1 MNYYKIELKI
11 FYLTYIVLNK
21 MANTN
26 NTSHITAIYN
36 SRKYLLEILGERGYD
51 ISTYENFTINEV
63 GLMLEYDQ
71 LDMLIEKTSTQK
83 KIYVKYYV
91 GKVLKTQ
98 NIYDM
103 IQDLFH
109 LENVLTKKDDLI
121 IITKDE
127 PNDTL
132 RQNVKDIWNDEGNYI
147 SLINIKR
154 LQYNVL
160 KHELQPKF
168 TKLNDVETA
177 AFKVKYNILHNK
189 QIPDISYFSPV
200 SLVLGFRPGDVIHCL
215 RTSRT
220 AIETD
225 FYRICKI

>member
-1 MNYYKIELKI
+1 M
-11 FYLTYIVLNK
+11 
-21 MANTN
+21 
-26 NTSHITAIYN
+26 TSIYN
-36 SRKYLLEILGERGYD
+36 SRKYLLEILKGRGYD
-51 ISTYENFTINEV
+51 ISSYENFTINEV
-63 GLMLEYDQ
+63 GLMLEFDQ
-71 LDMLIEKTSTQK
+71 LDMLIEKTSTHK

-91 GKVLKTQ
+91 SKVLKTQ

-109 LENVLTKKDDLI
+109 LENILTKKDDLI

-147 SLINIKR
+147 SIINIKR
-154 LQYNVL
+154 LLFNIL
-160 KHELQPKF
+160 NHELQPKF
-168 TKLNDVETA
+168 TKLNAVETTN
-177 AFKVKYNILHNK
+177 FKRKYNILDDK

-200 SLVLGFRPGDVIHCL
+200 SLVLGFRPGDVIHCK

-225 FYRICKI
+225 FYRVCKI

>member
-1 MNYYKIELKI
+1 MSGSNS
-11 FYLTYIVLNK
+11 NS
-21 MANTN
+21 N
-26 NTSHITAIYN
+26 SHITSIYN
-36 SRKYLLEILGERGYD
+36 SRKNILEILKDRGYD
-51 ISTYENFTINEV
+51 IDSYENFTINEV
-63 GLMLEYDQ
+63 GLMLDSDQ
-71 LDMLIEKTSTQK
+71 LDMLIEKTTTKK

-103 IQDLFH
+103 HQDLFH
-109 LENVLTKKDDLI
+109 LDNVLTVRDDLI
-121 IITKDE
+121 VITKDE

-132 RQNVKDIWNDEGNYI
+132 RQNLKDIWNDEGTYI

-154 LQYNVL
+154 LQFNVL

-168 TKLNDVETA
+168 RKLTVNEKEE
-177 AFKVKYNILHNK
+177 FKVKYNILHDK

-220 AIETD
+220 AIETN
-225 FYRICKI
+225 FYRICSI

>member
-1 MNYYKIELKI
+1 MSGS
-11 FYLTYIVLNK
+11 
-21 MANTN
+21 N
-26 NTSHITAIYN
+26 NNSHITSIYN
-36 SRKYLLEILGERGYD
+36 SRKYILEILKDRGYD
-51 ISTYENFTINEV
+51 IDPYENFTINEV
-63 GLMLEYDQ
+63 GLMLESDQ
-71 LDMLIEKTSTQK
+71 LDMLIEKSSTKK

-91 GKVLKTQ
+91 SKVLKTQ

-103 IQDLFH
+103 HQDLFH
-109 LENVLTKKDDLI
+109 LDNILTVIDDLI
-121 IITKDE
+121 VITKDE

-132 RQNVKDIWNDEGNYI
+132 KQNLKDIWNDERTYI

-154 LQYNVL
+154 LQFNVL

-168 TKLNDVETA
+168 RKLTVNEKEE
-177 AFKVKYNILHNK
+177 FKVKYNILHDK

-215 RTSRT
+215 RTSST

-225 FYRICKI
+225 FYRICSI

>member
-1 MNYYKIELKI
+1 MSSSNS
-11 FYLTYIVLNK
+11 N
-21 MANTN
+21 
-26 NTSHITAIYN
+26 SHITSIYN
-36 SRKYLLEILGERGYD
+36 SRKYILEILKDRGYD
-51 ISTYENFTINEV
+51 IDSYENFTINEV
-63 GLMLEYDQ
+63 GLMLESDQ
-71 LDMLIEKTSTQK
+71 LDMLVEKSSTKK

-103 IQDLFH
+103 HQDLFH
-109 LENVLTKKDDLI
+109 LDNILTLQDDLI
-121 IITKDE
+121 VITKDE

-132 RQNVKDIWNDEGNYI
+132 RQNLKDIWNDEGTYI

-154 LQYNVL
+154 LQFNVL

-168 TKLNDVETA
+168 RKLTVNEKEE
-177 AFKVKYNILHNK
+177 FKVKYNILQDK

-225 FYRICKI
+225 FYRICSI